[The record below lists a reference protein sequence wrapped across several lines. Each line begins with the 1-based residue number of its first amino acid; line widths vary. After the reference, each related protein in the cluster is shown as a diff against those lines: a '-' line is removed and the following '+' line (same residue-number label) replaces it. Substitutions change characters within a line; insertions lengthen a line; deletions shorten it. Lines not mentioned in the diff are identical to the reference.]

1 MSKFSN
7 IYDIDGNLIRGAEEG
22 SFSIEETEELVDK
35 LYNKVKHAESEEATE
50 QEKEHLE
57 IYRIYLDNAN
67 KWLMHLYDKMT
78 PEERTK
84 HLQEKFAKNNMVIE
98 NAKAEANDA
107 EQAKLDAINKAM
119 EELKAEYDKENNESN
134 TPENETSEGSGEPD
148 VVGEM
153 ERPVEK
159 PETVNTPFTQTDLLV
174 DRDEEAPIMNEY
186 VEFEEVA

>member
-7 IYDIDGNLIRGAEEG
+7 IYDIDGNLIRSAEEG
-22 SFSIEETEELVDK
+22 SFTIEETEELIDK
-35 LYNKVKHAESEEATE
+35 LYEKVKHAESEEATE

-57 IYRIYLDNAN
+57 IYKIYLDNAN

-84 HLQEKFAKNNMVIE
+84 RFQEKFAKNNTVVE
-98 NAKAEANDA
+98 NAKAEANNA

-134 TPENETSEGSGEPD
+134 TAENETPEGSGEPELA
-148 VVGEM
+148 GEM
-153 ERPVEK
+153 EQPVEESK
-159 PETVNTPFTQTDLLV
+159 TINQNDLLV
-174 DRDEEAPIMNEY
+174 DRVEEAPVMNEY
-186 VEFEEVA
+186 VQFEEVA